1 MTDEEKCQKMFS
13 DFRMDSDSVPRCHH
27 DEKMMRFQSFLV
39 VLTSLYIVTNTVNAF
54 SIHQSSLI
62 SSRPPCSVEF
72 CSAPGT
78 PAGTT
83 LPRIYLAIKQEENEV
98 SVIVERPDPS
108 ILVSSQDGETQKLAV
123 LGIGAS
129 ILVGTALCV
138 GALGVVEHLLPD
150 GWFAV
155 WRDYT
160 WPVPLG
166 LIFTAAGVAHFTMK
180 DAFSAIVPPY
190 NTWGGLWKVP
200 APLAD
205 QFNLSY
211 EDYHTYWTG
220 VAEIAGGV
228 ALITSGLGISFLPV
242 QIPAFCLFLLVLA
255 VTPANVYMFTHD
267 KQMGDAVPPIPYPE
281 GHIFRG
287 VLQCVILALFW
298 KLAFHT

>member
-1 MTDEEKCQKMFS
+1 MTVEEKMSKDLFRFS
-13 DFRMDSDSVPRCHH
+13 NFRFRTESDSVPQCRRHR
-27 DEKMMRFQSFLV
+27 DERMMRFQSL
-39 VLTSLYIVTNTVNAF
+39 LTSLCIVTKTVNAF
-54 SIHQSSLI
+54 SIRQSSLI

-72 CSAPGT
+72 CSAPR
-78 PAGTT
+78 TT
-83 LPRIYLAIKQEENEV
+83 LPRIYMANKQEENEV

-108 ILVSSQDGETQKLAV
+108 ILVSAQDGESQKLAV

-129 ILVGTALCV
+129 VLVGTAFCV